1 MLWMRWVAHT
11 LTCLAAVEASVRVV
25 AAAAQDG
32 ARAII
37 PAVLTSPNSKDC
49 QAGWNFGTAAQI
61 WISAADL
68 AKLGISTTGVT
79 PGGGS
84 MLVSTESI
92 TGCHNWT
99 IRDITAPS
107 GSDACGTCGGCE
119 LGLVRFEMRAGCH
132 PRHCSV
138 RPGAIANL
146 SYIPGPSPPPQP
158 PSPPAP
164 PPGQDFWEHV
174 GPRNIFDD
182 VENRGEAGTLAD
194 AASPILHPDII
205 YTGGKNNGASSGVL
219 KTVDR
224 GKTWVPSS
232 NGLLDTRVSALF
244 VHPDDSSGNHVL
256 VGTADSQ
263 IWESSDGAA
272 TWHFLKESQSF
283 GAIYTF
289 RVGQIQGQEY
299 VLVATGAGIAN
310 VPVAGGN
317 WSLIPGPG
325 QHNAFSSVMS
335 VSAPDE
341 PESDTGASSGSSTVC
356 GCIGGRVVT
365 GVLTGPTAAK
375 WFKSEL
381 ECFNAAIDPTN
392 SSRVLFS
399 RSADAVAERADNRTD
414 GDSRHHNRESGRSN
428 TSDVHEQLQSESR
441 EGGSDREP
449 ALKIRTWL
457 SSDGGKTAELLPSN
471 TPSFRVA
478 IDERGWLYQASENP
492 VLCDFGTNGQQWE
505 AYVNVMTMRANHAPH
520 NRSEHDYQNI
530 VVGNGAP
537 GTVFFT
543 SDQGLFIKPS
553 GRNTTLISANGNM
566 SNNIAIGLAVSAG
579 AADQRYIVITA
590 WDWSP
595 LASWSSGDA
604 WHTPC
609 SNWGVPS
616 TPTNP
621 RICDRGG
628 VAGVGEGG
636 TVIGMGRSNHVVR
649 VSSSLLSPF
658 FSLSFSLSLFQCLFL
673 SLCRSL
679 SRCVSGLLSLP
690 QHILL
695 FTRGAEYHAHPAPCG
710 RARA

>member
-1 MLWMRWVAHT
+1 MLRMRWVTHT
-11 LTCLAAVEASVRVV
+11 LTCLAAVEASVRGV

-32 ARAII
+32 AHAMI

-49 QAGWNFGTAAQI
+49 QSGWNFGTAAQI
-61 WISAADL
+61 WISLADL
-68 AKLGISTTGVT
+68 AKLGVSTTGVT

-107 GSDACGTCGGCE
+107 GSDACGTCDGCE

-138 RPGAIANL
+138 RPGTIANL
-146 SYIPGPSPPPQP
+146 SYISGPSPPPQPPAP

-164 PPGQDFWEHV
+164 PPGQDLWEHV

-194 AASPILHPDII
+194 AASPKLHPNII

-219 KTVDR
+219 KTVDG

-232 NGLLDTRVSALF
+232 SGLLDTRVSALF

-272 TWHFLKESQSF
+272 TWHFLKETQGY

-310 VPVAGGN
+310 VPVDGGN

-325 QHNAFSSVMS
+325 QHNAFSSVLS
-335 VSAPDE
+335 VSAPHE

-356 GCIGGRVVT
+356 GCIGGHVVT
-365 GVLTGPTAAK
+365 GVLTGPTEAQ
-375 WFKSEL
+375 WLKSEL

-399 RSADAVAERADNRTD
+399 RSVDAVAELANNQTD
-414 GDSRHHNRESGRSN
+414 GDSRDQNRKN
-428 TSDVHEQLQSESR
+428 TNRSDVQLQSESR
-441 EGGSDREP
+441 EGRSDRQPE
-449 ALKIRTWL
+449 LKIRTWL

-492 VLCDFGTNGQQWE
+492 VLCDFGSNGQQWE

-530 VVGNGAP
+530 VVGNGPP

-543 SDQGLFIKPS
+543 SDQGLFIKPE

-579 AADQRYIVITA
+579 AGDRRYIVITA

-595 LASWSSGDA
+595 LASWDSGNS

-616 TPTNP
+616 TPENP
-621 RICDRGG
+621 RICDPGG

-649 VSSSLLSPF
+649 LPTLVCLL
-658 FSLSFSLSLFQCLFL
+658 SLSL
-673 SLCRSL
+673 SL
-679 SRCVSGLLSLP
+679 
-690 QHILL
+690 
-695 FTRGAEYHAHPAPCG
+695 
-710 RARA
+710 ARALFPVSVL